1 MSELRLVGIATGSQ
15 IHLRAFGD
23 HRDLRIMT
31 KTISYRLL
39 GLGKIH
45 EPLASQLKAE
55 GILLLDEGIR
65 GSATY
70 INFRAP
76 GKASNWLRRW
86 FTASIALTRVRL
98 WAQMYAQN
106 IIDVPVT
113 DERLKSMQFSIEGD
127 GTLLVAFD
135 ASLFHSDWSGRIEY
149 RFQSAQARAFLDK
162 LGEAGLSGAG
172 Q

>member
-1 MSELRLVGIATGSQ
+1 MA
-15 IHLRAFGD
+15 
-23 HRDLRIMT
+23 
-31 KTISYRLL
+31 KTLSYRLI

-45 EPLASQLKAE
+45 EPLASQLKGE
-55 GILLLDEGIR
+55 GILMLDEGIR

-76 GKASNWLRRW
+76 GKASNWKRRW

-98 WAQMYAQN
+98 WAQMYAQT

-113 DERLKSMQFSIEGD
+113 DERLKSMEFSVEGD

-135 ASLFHSDWSGRIEY
+135 ASLFHNDWSGRIEY
-149 RFQSAQARAFLDK
+149 RFRTAQALAFLDTRR
-162 LGEAGLSGAG
+162 GN
-172 Q
+172 